1 MFSWANQNLV
11 DSIMEFG
18 YYTDNQIFAW
28 ANKTFLLLKFG
39 WLYQLFW
46 LIQPNTMV
54 NLRKRFAQANNNFIA
69 AVNIII
75 FFIMN
80 LVIKNSNN
88 NILLKKKEKNFE
100 TVPKT
105 HCSRLDLN
113 LRPSSFLPTYLS

>member
-1 MFSWANQNLV
+1 
-11 DSIMEFG
+11 
-18 YYTDNQIFAW
+18 
-28 ANKTFLLLKFG
+28 
-39 WLYQLFW
+39 
-46 LIQPNTMV
+46 MV
-54 NLRKRFAQANNNFIA
+54 NLKKRFAQANNNFIA

-75 FFIMN
+75 LFIMN

-88 NILLKKKEKNFE
+88 NILLKKKKKNFG